1 MNFRNG
7 SEAFVCTSLICF
19 NIFRLLLSQRRTA
32 TSLSRQCGNAF
43 GQAGGRI
50 FNAAHCGEAPFVK
63 RIHLLSPTTTK
74 SVCRNLLRCACHHEA
89 EHIKLTRSFD
99 PRGTRRADAQLAH
112 AECNFMDTH
121 VSSPQRS
128 RTTTLSFSW
137 YQSSPRNFIPGEC
150 GEGLFQHVADVP
162 LPFFLLLSRS
172 APMPHCNKSF
182 KAVRRWAQSLG
193 GQQT

>member
-1 MNFRNG
+1 M
-7 SEAFVCTSLICF
+7 
-19 NIFRLLLSQRRTA
+19 
-32 TSLSRQCGNAF
+32 RQCIRAS
-43 GQAGGRI
+43 GRAD
-50 FNAAHCGEAPFVK
+50 FQCGPLWRSTGCQTNTPA
-63 RIHLLSPTTTK
+63 LSHNQIGMPQLT
-74 SVCRNLLRCACHHEA
+74 SMIACHHEA
-89 EHIKLTRSFD
+89 EHYKLTRSFD

-112 AECNFMDTH
+112 AECNFMDMH

-182 KAVRRWAQSLG
+182 KEVRRWAQSLG